1 MSGKKLLIIMIV
13 LGLVTFSGAFVLTR
27 VFQESPETSGS
38 GKTGGG
44 AEAESTPLAGAETVM
59 LSPRE
64 IALEKL
70 IGDLQHEKQQ
80 LDQRLQALNERK
92 QRITIAAD
100 QIKTASLEL
109 ESMRVQLAAPLIPLK
124 GLIQNLEDTRILI
137 PKEQVARL
145 QDNAKTLA
153 AMTADR
159 SAGIVTSMCAGERM
173 DDAARVVWFMPDRDR
188 AKMFGAMLDE
198 KVVAELLD
206 RVKKIR
212 QEEG

>member
-1 MSGKKLLIIMIV
+1 MSGKKMLIIMVV
-13 LGLVTFSGAFVLTR
+13 LGLVAFSGAFVLTR
-27 VFQESPETSGS
+27 VFQESPETPES

-44 AEAESTPLAGAETVM
+44 AESESTPLAGAETVM

-64 IALEKL
+64 VALEKL
-70 IGDLQHEKQQ
+70 ISDLQHEKQQ
-80 LDQRLQALNERK
+80 LDQRLRALNERK
-92 QRITIAAD
+92 QRIAIAAD

-124 GLIQNLEDTRILI
+124 GLIQNLEATRILI
-137 PKEQVARL
+137 RKEQVARL
-145 QDNAKTLA
+145 EDNAKTLA
-153 AMTADR
+153 AMTADK

-188 AKMFGAMLDE
+188 AKMLGAMPDD